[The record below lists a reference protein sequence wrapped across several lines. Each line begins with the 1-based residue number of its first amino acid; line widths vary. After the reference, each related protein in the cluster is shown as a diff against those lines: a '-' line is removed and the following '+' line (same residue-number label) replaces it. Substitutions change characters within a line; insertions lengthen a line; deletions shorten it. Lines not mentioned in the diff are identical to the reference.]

1 MDPFNN
7 LDQFEGP
14 DVEWTYYDGPE
25 QQQADQAGF
34 QQHLNANPLRMPDE
48 DRVGQG
54 TSRWL
59 SDPPAYSEQGLNQH
73 MLFAAADRAGQLP
86 AGNFGL
92 SDCWHGM
99 DAAAD
104 WLTHSVDQEERS
116 WAEVGDVVPEW
127 PTTSEIPWEQNLG
140 ASILGREPRPGD
152 GNTSRGGRRLTPAAA
167 QRTEALYG
175 TRSSILIAARHSGPA
190 SLPTDLEDPVLRQSR
205 LDQILDTW
213 AGEEG
218 QTEDEDRQEAV
229 RRIRA
234 WGEAGDG
241 YVGLELLNLGLT
253 TLPAALPPGLQSLN
267 VSDNELV
274 RLPDTLPSRLR
285 TLDASGNRL
294 TSLPDTLPTGLQS
307 LAIGSNRLTSLPETL
322 PEGLLTLAVFNSRLT
337 SLPDTLPAGLQ
348 DLDVRGNL
356 LTSLPNA
363 LPTGLQLLAV
373 GGNRLTSLPD
383 TLPPELQELEADGN
397 RLTSL
402 PDTLP
407 AELQLLFARENHL
420 NSLPETLPPELQRL
434 HVSGNRLTSLP
445 ETLPA
450 ELQVLEAGD
459 NRLTSLPETLLT
471 RLGSECMVHVE
482 DNPLPEQVRTN
493 LAGALNT
500 LSYAGPRV
508 FFSMGGGTAVGQERP
523 LAEVVAD

>member
-7 LDQFEGP
+7 LNQFEGP
-14 DVEWTYYDGPE
+14 DVEWTYYDGLE

-92 SDCWHGM
+92 TDRWHGM

-104 WLTHSVDQEERS
+104 WPTHSVDQEERS
-116 WAEVGDVVPEW
+116 WAEVGDVVPGW

-152 GNTSRGGRRLTPAAA
+152 GDTSRGGRRLTPAAA
-167 QRTEALYG
+167 QWTETLYG
-175 TRSSILIAARHSGPA
+175 TRASGPA

-229 RRIRA
+229 RRMRA
-234 WGEAGDG
+234 CGEAGDG

-274 RLPDTLPSRLR
+274 HLPDT
-285 TLDASGNRL
+285 
-294 TSLPDTLPTGLQS
+294 
-307 LAIGSNRLTSLPETL
+307 
-322 PEGLLTLAVFNSRLT
+322 
-337 SLPDTLPAGLQ
+337 
-348 DLDVRGNL
+348 
-356 LTSLPNA
+356 
-363 LPTGLQLLAV
+363 
-373 GGNRLTSLPD
+373 
-383 TLPPELQELEADGN
+383 
-397 RLTSL
+397 
-402 PDTLP
+402 
-407 AELQLLFARENHL
+407 
-420 NSLPETLPPELQRL
+420 
-434 HVSGNRLTSLP
+434 
-445 ETLPA
+445 
-450 ELQVLEAGD
+450 
-459 NRLTSLPETLLT
+459 
-471 RLGSECMVHVE
+471 
-482 DNPLPEQVRTN
+482 
-493 LAGALNT
+493 
-500 LSYAGPRV
+500 
-508 FFSMGGGTAVGQERP
+508 
-523 LAEVVAD
+523 